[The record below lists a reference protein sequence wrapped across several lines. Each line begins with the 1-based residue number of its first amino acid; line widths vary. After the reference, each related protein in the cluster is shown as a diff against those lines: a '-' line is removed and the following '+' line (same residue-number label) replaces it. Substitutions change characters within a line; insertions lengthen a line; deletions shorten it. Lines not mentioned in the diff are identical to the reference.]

1 VSNYREPGR
10 ATAVGSRSIGSD
22 ENTPDDILVELN
34 AEGVRDLLS
43 DLATAEERVAP
54 FHLDHRVDQLS
65 GWTLGSGATAPP
77 RAVEQTIFAL
87 DQNSMKAQEGR
98 GLQHHGYLAQASGRH
113 QQCTK
118 SKDQPI
124 PPGQIRTPAVRTLH
138 DEQLV
143 LDRQRLGRDRTN
155 AAGTGQPRQ
164 GHQQVSNQLEPQRH
178 AAPEFNAL
186 PSIRKPAL
194 RDRPVPELAIRHT
207 QALFVSSIANLK
219 AGSLPA
225 FDDDLA
231 VNEQSQFPSEDDGRS
246 PVRRDCGR

>member
-1 VSNYREPGR
+1 
-10 ATAVGSRSIGSD
+10 
-22 ENTPDDILVELN
+22 
-34 AEGVRDLLS
+34 
-43 DLATAEERVAP
+43 
-54 FHLDHRVDQLS
+54 
-65 GWTLGSGATAPP
+65 
-77 RAVEQTIFAL
+77 
-87 DQNSMKAQEGR
+87 
-98 GLQHHGYLAQASGRH
+98 
-113 QQCTK
+113 
-118 SKDQPI
+118 
-124 PPGQIRTPAVRTLH
+124 VRTLH

-143 LDRQRLGRDRTN
+143 LDRQRLGRDRTK